1 MSNNRNSSAKKLLNK
16 LKGNKQKTKDD
27 FLQKKMIFSFR
38 LFNRTH
44 PLFNLGDEKEKD
56 NIIKSE
62 WFIHLLDCLKEVSD
76 KTPTEL
82 KNPTHD
88 LHPIDCWEKTN
99 LKKIPDISLNI
110 GIQHEWYQFRIS
122 KSKGRVIGMKIDNVF
137 YIVYLDPFHNLTNSE
152 GYGKQKKQPPPN
164 I

>member
-1 MSNNRNSSAKKLLNK
+1 MSNNRNSSDKELLNK

-27 FLQKKMIFSFR
+27 FLQKKTIFSFR

-56 NIIKSE
+56 NIIKSK

-82 KNPTHD
+82 KNPTHN
-88 LHPIDCWEKTN
+88 LHPVDWGKTN
-99 LKKIPDISLNI
+99 LKKTP
-110 GIQHEWYQFRIS
+110 
-122 KSKGRVIGMKIDNVF
+122 
-137 YIVYLDPFHNLTNSE
+137 
-152 GYGKQKKQPPPN
+152 
-164 I
+164 